1 MRFLPLRSCV
11 TMFLIASAFIFSGC
25 QKDKKP
31 AGGGKTTVGHSG
43 SGGTHTTTRVPN
55 GAGSKHEAAVRFFNA
70 YKTHNRAAAKEVAS
84 DAVVNELRFNP
95 GAGTNPTL
103 QLVDD
108 SHIYYEGGSI
118 EMTFAQNS
126 AGRWY
131 VRSVTSTAD

>member
-1 MRFLPLRSCV
+1 MRYLPLRSCV
-11 TMFLIASAFIFSGC
+11 ATLLIASAFIFSAC
-25 QKDKKP
+25 QKEQKP
-31 AGGGKTTVGHSG
+31 TGGGKATVGNSG
-43 SGGTHTTTRVPN
+43 SGGTHATTRVPN
-55 GAGSKHEAAVRFFNA
+55 GAASKHDAAVRFFNA

-84 DAVVNELRFNP
+84 DAAVNALRFNP

-131 VRSVTSTAD
+131 VRSVSSRAD